1 MFYLNIRLLRLLVTE
16 DRFPKKL
23 TLLRQHTTR
32 DEPDTRASHL
42 HGAWAKTNRPMT
54 FLSVPVHFPNEPPL
68 RAQKAHAT
76 KEDIQIHINHSYDSS
91 LYIKGAS
98 VPCPSY
104 EILTFVLKKKISQ
117 RKLATRPR
125 DRVPP
130 VWLGAACFIP
140 SLLDLCFTL
149 RTIHVRGAH
158 AKKPV
163 ARHGHTTGSL
173 YPAKRIS

>member
-1 MFYLNIRLLRLLVTE
+1 MGSSH
-16 DRFPKKL
+16 PKRGASHQATKD
-23 TLLRQHTTR
+23 TKAGSPAAGGTGVPSGPPNSQFHTPLLRQHTTR

-104 EILTFVLKKKISQ
+104 EILTFVLKKNY
-117 RKLATRPR
+117 
-125 DRVPP
+125 
-130 VWLGAACFIP
+130 
-140 SLLDLCFTL
+140 L
-149 RTIHVRGAH
+149 REN
-158 AKKPV
+158 
-163 ARHGHTTGSL
+163 
-173 YPAKRIS
+173 